1 MKIFD
6 KIKNKFKKKEQS
18 KQVAK
23 TKTPKDIATEKG
35 EPWVQVIDTQINPES
50 PSEGYFELDWNEPFI
65 KMLAENGYNGKA
77 EADIIDL
84 WFNDLCRTIAA
95 QEIAEDS
102 FVADADIIKLSEVQK
117 ERQDRDNKKE

>member
-84 WFNDLCRTIAA
+84 WFYDLCRTIAA
-95 QEIAEDS
+95 QEVAQDS
-102 FVADADIIKLSEVQK
+102 FVADADIIKLSDIQK
-117 ERQDRDNKKE
+117 EKQDKEKK

>member
-6 KIKNKFKKKEQS
+6 KIKNIFKKKKQS
-18 KQVAK
+18 KQVDK

-35 EPWVQVIDTQINPES
+35 EPWIQVIDTQINPES

-65 KMLAENGYNGKA
+65 KMLAENGYNGKT

-84 WFNDLCRTIAA
+84 WFNDLCRTIAT
-95 QEIAEDS
+95 QEIAQDS
-102 FVADADIIKLSEVQK
+102 FVADADIIKLSDIQK
-117 ERQDRDNKKE
+117 EKQDKENKKG

>member
-6 KIKNKFKKKEQS
+6 KIKNIFKKKKQS
-18 KQVAK
+18 KQVDK
-23 TKTPKDIATEKG
+23 TKTPKDIATKKG
-35 EPWVQVIDTQINPES
+35 EPWIQVIDTQINPES

-65 KMLAENGYNGKA
+65 KMLAENGYNGKT

-95 QEIAEDS
+95 QEVAQDS
-102 FVADADIIKLSEVQK
+102 FVADADIIKLSDIQK
-117 ERQDRDNKKE
+117 EKQDKENKKG